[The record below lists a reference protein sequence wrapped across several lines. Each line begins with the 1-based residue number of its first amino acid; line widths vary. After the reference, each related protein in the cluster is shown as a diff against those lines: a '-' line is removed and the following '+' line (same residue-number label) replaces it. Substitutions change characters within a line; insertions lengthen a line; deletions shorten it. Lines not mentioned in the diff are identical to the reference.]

1 MVLYSTSKIAGIVR
15 ERSTRDE
22 VIRRLENDP
31 RYKSLL
37 PPSKTDDTGR
47 IAVNRGDAEQV
58 DTFTT
63 LRNMV
68 EETAEMARAAVGVS
82 PTRAKSLLET
92 LENSQ
97 MQRR

>member
-1 MVLYSTSKIAGIVR
+1 MFYNIIGIIR
-15 ERSTRDE
+15 DRSARDE
-22 VIRRLENDP
+22 IIRRLENDP

-37 PPSKTDDTGR
+37 PPTRSDDTAR
-47 IAVNRGDAEQV
+47 IAVNRGDGEQV
-58 DTFTT
+58 DAFTT
-63 LRNMV
+63 LRYMV

-82 PTRAKSLLET
+82 PSRAKSMLET